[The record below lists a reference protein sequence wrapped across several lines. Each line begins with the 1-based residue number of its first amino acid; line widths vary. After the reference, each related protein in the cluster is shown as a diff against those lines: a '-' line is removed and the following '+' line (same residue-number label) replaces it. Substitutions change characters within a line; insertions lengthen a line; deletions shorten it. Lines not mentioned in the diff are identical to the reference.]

1 MSKKENVWS
10 RAAFLKHFKKGLVAL
25 VGGLLVA
32 ASAQA
37 ELSIEITGGG
47 SAESKLPIAV
57 VPFGGELRS
66 QSQQAVSRVIQADL
80 MRSGQFRMVDSVGI
94 APLPID
100 ANQIRYPEWRN
111 RGADSIVVGQVKPTS
126 DGRYEVRF
134 QLMNATK
141 QVQLAG
147 MSYVVE
153 SSQFREVGHK
163 IADVIYQKLT
173 GVPGIFSTKIAYVLK
188 RPTSYALQI
197 ADSDGY
203 NARSVM
209 SSKEPIISP
218 AWSPDGTRLAYV
230 SFEKRRPIVYV
241 QSLSTGQRQ
250 IVANFK
256 GSNSSPSWSKDG
268 SHLAIVL
275 TRDGTSQLY
284 TMNAYGSDPSRLMRS
299 DAIDTEPA
307 WSPDGRTI
315 MFTSD
320 RGGSPQIYSIPS
332 DGGSVHR
339 ITFKGNYNVSPQYSP
354 DGKNL
359 VYIHKEGG
367 SLTVVSQDL
376 SNGQIQTLVGDGLNE
391 SPSFAPNGKM
401 ILYATVNKGRGVLAA
416 VSSDGQVHQRLVS
429 PEGEVR
435 EPAWGPFPENN
446 FRQF

>member
-1 MSKKENVWS
+1 MFKMNVFFRPAFSALLKKS
-10 RAAFLKHFKKGLVAL
+10 AFVVLSWLLLITVAH
-25 VGGLLVA
+25 
-32 ASAQA
+32 A

-47 SAESKLPIAV
+47 SAENKLPIAV

-66 QSQQAVSRVIQADL
+66 QSQNAVSRVIQSDL
-80 MRSGQFRMVDSVGI
+80 TRSGQFRLIDSVGI
-94 APLPID
+94 APLPIE

-111 RGADSIVVGQVKPTS
+111 RGADSIVVGQINPTS

-134 QLMNATK
+134 QLMNAVK

-147 MSYVVE
+147 MSYVVD

-163 IADVIYQKLT
+163 IADIIYQKLT
-173 GVPGIFSTKIAYVLK
+173 GVPGVFSTKVAYVLK
-188 RPTSYALQI
+188 RPTNYSLQI

-203 NARSVM
+203 NARNIM

-275 TRDGTSQLY
+275 TRDGSSQIY
-284 TMNAYGSDPSRLMRS
+284 TMNAYGSEPTRLTRS
-299 DAIDTEPA
+299 DAIDTEPS

-315 MFTSD
+315 LFTSD
-320 RGGSPQIYSIPS
+320 RGGSPQIYSVS
-332 DGGSVHR
+332 SQGGSAQRV
-339 ITFKGNYNVSPQYSP
+339 TFKGSYNVSPQYSP
-354 DGKNL
+354 DGKSV
-359 VYIHKEGG
+359 VYIHKDG
-367 SLTVVSQDL
+367 SALQVVFQDL
-376 SNGQIQTLVGDGLNE
+376 SNGQLQTLVDSGLNE

-401 ILYATVNKGRGVLAA
+401 ILYATMNKGRGVLAA
-416 VSSDGQVHQRLVS
+416 VSVDGRVRQRLVS
-429 PEGEVR
+429 PEGEIR
-435 EPAWGPFPENN
+435 EPAWGPFPDHTPRT
-446 FRQF
+446 F